1 MTNTAQDNTLIDSI
15 ANSVG
20 RTIMSQNSNAP
31 PPFAPFAPMF
41 QSQPIPY
48 VNPAFAQQYN
58 PSAQQFPQQ
67 FYGQQFSGPQGFSNN
82 GGKPPDAIR
91 AASKDVLA
99 GLKRNDIRGVWV
111 PRNPL
116 SSKAVVACSAPAAP
130 YLSLWKE
137 RRRSDADAGLPPRE
151 RRLVVA
157 IL

>member
-20 RTIMSQNSNAP
+20 RTIMSQNSTAP

-67 FYGQQFSGPQGFSNN
+67 FYGQQFSGPQGFINN
-82 GGKPPDAIR
+82 GGKQFSFNNGRKKDLKCFICNGQHL
-91 AASKDVLA
+91 ASDCKQHQDLKDKV
-99 GLKRNDIRGVWV
+99 I
-111 PRNPL
+111 
-116 SSKAVVACSAPAAP
+116 
-130 YLSLWKE
+130 SLEKQE
-137 RRRSDADAGLPPRE
+137 L
-151 RRLVVA
+151 
-157 IL
+157 